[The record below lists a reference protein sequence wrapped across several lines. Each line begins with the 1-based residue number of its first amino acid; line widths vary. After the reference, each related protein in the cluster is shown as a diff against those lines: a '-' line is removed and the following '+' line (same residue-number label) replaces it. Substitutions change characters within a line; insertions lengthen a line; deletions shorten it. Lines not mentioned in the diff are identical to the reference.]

1 MSFPIQTLVV
11 NPAGEGKHTVGPLDA
26 QVRLVNTDGTAF
38 QGTERHT
45 FREAIGSIN
54 SEVAETTAANPSK
67 DEFNKLVAVCNA
79 LSEQFN
85 SLVHGLAES
94 GLVKLT
100 DKK

>member
-67 DEFNKLVAVCNA
+67 DEFNKLVEVCNA

-85 SLVHGLAES
+85 SRVHGLAES
-94 GLVKLT
+94 GLIKLT

>member
-26 QVRLVNTDGTAF
+26 QVRLVNTDGPAF
-38 QGTERHT
+38 QGPERHT

-94 GLVKLT
+94 GLIKLT